1 MTLRPALGYREGQ
14 VRREEE
20 KREGGKEEQREGGR
34 EGGKGR
40 ERERREEGGSSQWAL
55 VCWFVRKGL
64 PMQPRL
70 A

>member
-20 KREGGKEEQREGGR
+20 KREGGNEGKEE
-34 EGGKGR
+34 K
-40 ERERREEGGSSQWAL
+40 EREERRGAL
-55 VCWFVRKGL
+55 HSGLWFAGLLRKGL

-70 A
+70 AWSW